1 MSKQEE
7 KSQTLTSIKETRVIF
22 KSFIERL
29 QNHLLVYSGLKVMAR
44 WNPIHQI
51 IAVNFE
57 DYIFKLIDVEK
68 LKVHSQRIVV
78 SLRRGR
84 VNPLIKY

>member
-1 MSKQEE
+1 
-7 KSQTLTSIKETRVIF
+7 
-22 KSFIERL
+22 
-29 QNHLLVYSGLKVMAR
+29 MAR